1 MKKTFLF
8 IFTIFLGLGSITA
21 MDLPNTFP
29 TTSQENPNSCIQVL
43 FNNKPIVS
51 GAFVGKEFKGTITV
65 ENSLDK
71 KVSFNLI
78 LKTNINKPN
87 QPPIFLRF
95 VKLNQFEIQKVLN
108 YAKTG
113 DEIYIEQYLEN
124 TMMKSFCSPSVLVVA

>member
-1 MKKTFLF
+1 MKNIFLF
-8 IFTIFLGLGSITA
+8 ILLLFLGLENTRA
-21 MDLPNTFP
+21 LDLPVVSNT
-29 TTSQENPNSCIQVL
+29 TVENPNSCIQVL
-43 FNNKPIVS
+43 VNNKRMTN
-51 GAFVGKEFKGTITV
+51 GAFVGKEYKGTITV

-71 KVSFNLI
+71 KISFNLI

-124 TMMKSFCSPSVLVVA
+124 TMMKSFCSPSLLVVA

>member
-1 MKKTFLF
+1 MKKNIFLF
-8 IFTIFLGLGSITA
+8 ILLIFLGLENIRA
-21 MDLPNTFP
+21 LDLPAS
-29 TTSQENPNSCIQVL
+29 TTPVENPNSCIQVL
-43 FNNKPIVS
+43 VNNKPMTN
-51 GAFVGKEFKGTITV
+51 GAFVGKEYKGTITV

-108 YAKTG
+108 YAKSG

-124 TMMKSFCSPSVLVVA
+124 TLMKSFCSPSLLVVA